1 LNAFDLSGQHALV
14 TGASAGLGLAS
25 AKLLARAGAHVWV
38 NGRDAARADAAVEKI
53 RAEGGVATAAVF
65 DVTDADQ
72 RGAALKRVS
81 DDAGRLDILVNN
93 VGLRDRRALFDI
105 DSEGARRL
113 MEANLI
119 APFELA
125 RGAAKLMIAGGRS
138 GRIVNISSVAG
149 SIANPGDPVYGVTKA
164 GLDGL
169 TRALAAELGPHSI
182 NVNGVAPGF
191 FKTEANA
198 QSAADS
204 KIADWLKARTALAR
218 WGEPDELAPAVL
230 FLCSPAASYIT
241 GHVLAVDGGLLAH
254 Y

>member
-38 NGRDAARADAAVEKI
+38 NGRDAARADAAVGRI
-53 RAEGGVATAAVF
+53 RAEGGAATAIIF

-81 DDAGRLDILVNN
+81 DDTGRLDMLVNN
-93 VGLRDRRALFDI
+93 VGLRDRRALFGI
-105 DSEGARRL
+105 DSAGARRL
-113 MEANLI
+113 LETNLI

-125 RGAAKLMIAGGRS
+125 RNTAKLMIAGGRG

-169 TRALAAELGPHSI
+169 TRALAAELGPYNI

-198 QSAADS
+198 QSAADP
-204 KIADWLKARTALAR
+204 KIAAWLASRTALAR
-218 WGEPDELAPAVL
+218 WGEPEELAPAVL

-241 GHVLAVDGGLLAH
+241 GQILAVDGGLLAH